1 MVRAAVSGAVDYSRA
16 DPTDNRWRLKHRL
29 LLAEIQRQEAQ
40 RTLAYRHQHLCAYLG
55 HGNLTEESFKE
66 MKKAAGNTLD
76 DLEKTVFPWRESKAA
91 DSKPQKSKI
100 DAETQRLIERYK
112 QIFGDPG
119 KK

>member
-29 LLAEIQRQEAQ
+29 LLTEIQRQEAQ
-40 RTLAYRHQHLCAYLG
+40 RTLEYRHQHLCAYLG
-55 HGNLTEESFKE
+55 HGNLTEDSFKE

-76 DLEKTVFPWRESKAA
+76 DLEKTTFPWRTDKPAESKQ
-91 DSKPQKSKI
+91 QKSKI
-100 DAETQRLIERYK
+100 DAETQRLIDRYK
-112 QIFGDPG
+112 QMFGDPG